1 MENEKDR
8 GREKETLIKGK
19 NVYACPLIG
28 QNGQPRAA
36 IAAAGHCFA
45 EEKRDRNK
53 CRQK

>member
-1 MENEKDR
+1 MESER
-8 GREKETLIKGK
+8 ETLIKGK

-36 IAAAGHCFA
+36 IAAAAGHCFA

-53 CRQK
+53 RRQK